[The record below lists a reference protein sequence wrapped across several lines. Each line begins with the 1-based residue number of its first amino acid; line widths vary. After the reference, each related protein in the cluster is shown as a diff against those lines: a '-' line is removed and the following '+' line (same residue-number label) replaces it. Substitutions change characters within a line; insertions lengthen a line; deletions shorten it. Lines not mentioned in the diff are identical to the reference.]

1 MDIVYVVSNESR
13 AIHESGQ
20 VGFGPSPDP
29 TCRRQVE
36 GGGTRNELLALIG
49 RVDFGFGSVRSVESR
64 WILQTSPESSKNLSE
79 FAKTH

>member
-1 MDIVYVVSNESR
+1 MDIVYVMSNESR

>member
-49 RVDFGFGSVRSVESR
+49 RVGFGFGSVRSVESR